1 MIRRWLRRM
10 PSFSSKVIWLLSYSG
25 GLAVLL
31 VSIGVLAFAYHDLRS
46 ELTSSVESYASMVA
60 VNSGAPLVFDD
71 ARSAEEAL
79 ASFRTSPHVAAA
91 TVFDGRGERFA
102 AYQRRER
109 PGPEMPLSQ
118 RLGTE
123 DLGEWQV
130 RTLAIDD
137 AGERRGFLQVVYDL
151 RQLERRVGAMLVS
164 VLLIALGAMAL
175 IYVASRA
182 ISTVLV
188 RPVAELARTARE
200 ISETRRF
207 DLRVESSSADEIGQF
222 TIAFNQMLDELQ
234 KRHSELVEARGEAE
248 RASRLK
254 DEFLATLSHELRTP
268 MAPILGWSQILQ
280 RATNDPARVRQGA
293 EIIERNARI
302 QTRII
307 DDLLDMSRIISGK
320 LVLDPEALDLAQ
332 VVRAAIATVQPAADA
347 RGVRMQARIADG
359 LPALRGDPNRLQQ
372 VFWNL
377 LSNAIKFTPRGGR
390 VEVLATRI
398 EDRVR
403 VEVRDDGEGMAPAF
417 VPHVFERFRQADSS
431 TTRSHG
437 GLGLGL
443 AIVKQLV
450 EQHGGAVAAAS
461 EGPGRGSCFSVELPV
476 PDPQAAPA
484 AVTSRAAGGTS
495 PGDDGAVP
503 RDAPR
508 PRLDGTR
515 ILVVDDEADARD
527 LMQDLLSEAGAEV
540 VTAASAREA
549 LVKLQTQA
557 FELLLSDIGM
567 PGTDGYQLIGAV
579 RALGAAAGGAIPA
592 IALTAFA
599 RAEDRRRAL
608 DAGFQRHLAKPVDAD
623 VLVEAVA
630 ACVDRAAVR

>member
-10 PSFSSKVIWLLSYSG
+10 PSFSTKVIWLLSYSG

-46 ELTSSVESYASMVA
+46 ELTASVESHATMVA
-60 VNSGAPLVFDD
+60 MNSGAPLAFDD
-71 ARSAEEAL
+71 ARSAQEAL
-79 ASFRTSPHVAAA
+79 ASFYTSPHVAAA
-91 TVFDGRGERFA
+91 TVFDSRGERFA
-102 AYQRRER
+102 SYQRRER
-109 PGPEMPLSQ
+109 PAPDLPLSQ
-118 RLGTE
+118 SFGTE
-123 DLGEWQV
+123 VTGEWQV

-151 RQLERRVGAMLVS
+151 GQLQRRVGAMLVS

-207 DLRVESSSADEIGQF
+207 DLRVENSSADEIGQF
-222 TIAFNQMLDELQ
+222 TVTFNQMLDELQ
-234 KRHSELVEARGEAE
+234 KRHAELVEARGEAE

-320 LVLDPEALDLAQ
+320 LVLHPEPLDLAQ

-347 RGVRMQARIADG
+347 RGVRVEARLPAAM
-359 LPALRGDPNRLQQ
+359 PALRGDPNRLQQ

-390 VEVLATRI
+390 VEVVATRDEERLRI
-398 EDRVR
+398 
-403 VEVRDDGEGMAPAF
+403 EVRDDGEGMSPAF

-450 EQHGGAVAAAS
+450 EQHGGSVAAAS
-461 EGPGRGSCFSVELPV
+461 DGPGRGSCFSVELPV
-476 PDPQAAPA
+476 PDPAAAPTSVA
-484 AVTSRAAGGTS
+484 APSGSSSAIAERVRT
-495 PGDDGAVP
+495 P
-503 RDAPR
+503 APR
-508 PRLDGTR
+508 ARLDGVR
-515 ILVVDDEADARD
+515 VLVVDDEADARD
-527 LMQDLLSEAGAEV
+527 LMQNLLSEAGAEV

-567 PGTDGYQLIGAV
+567 PGTDGYQLLAAV
-579 RALGAAAGGAIPA
+579 RALGAASGGEVPA

-599 RAEDRRRAL
+599 REEDRRRAL
-608 DAGFQRHLAKPVDAD
+608 EAGFQKHLAKPVDAD

-630 ACVDRAAVR
+630 ACVAGPAARD